1 MLFKQVVVNALFSA
15 IPGIGNVLL
24 VSLLFWLIF
33 SILGVQLFA
42 GKFYKCQD
50 MNGERVP
57 ADIVP
62 NKEVCLK
69 YPEKYRWIN
78 SNVNFDNVINGFLA
92 LFQVVSTFQECHIES
107 MYVSGKLPTYP
118 SPNQTFCPKREV
130 SVNVRFGER

>member
-1 MLFKQVVVNALFSA
+1 MNALFFA

-42 GKFYKCQD
+42 GKFYKCVFIES
-50 MNGERVP
+50 GERVP

-62 NKEVCLK
+62 NKTECLK
-69 YPEKYRWIN
+69 YPDEYRWIN

-92 LFQVVSTFQECHIES
+92 LFQVVSIIRSTS
-107 MYVSGKLPTYP
+107 RY
-118 SPNQTFCPKREV
+118 R
-130 SVNVRFGER
+130 

>member
-1 MLFKQVVVNALFSA
+1 M
-15 IPGIGNVLL
+15 LL

-50 MNGERVP
+50 LDGERVP

-62 NKEVCLK
+62 NKAACLEQ
-69 YPEKYRWIN
+69 PDKYRWVN

-92 LFQVVSTFQECHIES
+92 LFQVVSTLDYYYCFLIYRQFVPIS
-107 MYVSGKLPTYP
+107 K
-118 SPNQTFCPKREV
+118 
-130 SVNVRFGER
+130 VR